1 MNWTSLPSPPLSL
14 LNDLSDRISISFCT
28 GMWFCSPRYG
38 DQTGLALRRG
48 LVATV
53 LAEATHLT
61 PHTDDSLH
69 FTSKILPMATA

>member
-1 MNWTSLPSPPLSL
+1 M
-14 LNDLSDRISISFCT
+14 R
-28 GMWFCSPRYG
+28 FCSPRYG